1 MEQPRRRSTKDINLK
16 LIIDS
21 SLGSPILQKFLKLT
35 CVTNFISIY
44 SAGTVK
50 RPNLRRSDVVD
61 FGIQVG
67 KLPQALLLQITH
79 CSVHVV

>member
-1 MEQPRRRSTKDINLK
+1 MNDTTTQPEKSKY
-16 LIIDS
+16 IIDS
-21 SLGSPILQKFLKLT
+21 SPGSPILQKLLKLT
-35 CVTNFISIY
+35 YVTNFISIY

-61 FGIQVG
+61 FGSQVG

>member
-44 SAGTVK
+44 SAETVK
-50 RPNLRRSDVVD
+50 CLNLLTYNAVD
-61 FGIQVG
+61 IRIQIG
-67 KLPQALLLQITH
+67 ELHQPLQLQIIH
-79 CSVHVV
+79 CFVRVV